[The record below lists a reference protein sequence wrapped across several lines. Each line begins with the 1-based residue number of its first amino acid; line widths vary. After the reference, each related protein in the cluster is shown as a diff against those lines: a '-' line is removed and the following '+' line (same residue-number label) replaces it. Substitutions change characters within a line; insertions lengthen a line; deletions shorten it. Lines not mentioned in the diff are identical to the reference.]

1 MGICAVLPQLLE
13 PFESQVSALFAE
25 SSITEFFA

>member
-1 MGICAVLPQLLE
+1 MEICGVLPQLPE
-13 PFESQVSALFAE
+13 PLESQVSALFAE